1 MKNMIKIVAALVVA
15 FFNATNAKR
24 SAPRLYKVLFPEKKQ
39 LGLKLE
45 FMKGRNGL
53 NVKLTAHALD
63 STTKKIAVPA
73 VKSIAHDM
81 PLFKN
86 EVPIS
91 EEKRQ
96 QLLSLNPQFESMID
110 SVVGE
115 VVGDFAA
122 LPAGAEVNADVMMG
136 QLLSTGTVVISENG
150 VALTYTYG
158 LDDAT
163 QKEVLLTT
171 AKWSALATA
180 TPLADITRW
189 KEAVA
194 TATGEAPSVALCSR
208 KTFNYIKANTAINAQ
223 LLATKKSTS
232 DKSLKEL
239 IFDETGIVVEIY
251 TEKYV
256 NAAGNSTA
264 IFPDEIFTLLP
275 AGNVGYMMY
284 GTTPEEA
291 DQMGGDGKRDI
302 VQCGDCG
309 GVSVYVRDIDDPVT
323 KLCRASAIMLPS
335 GEKLHKI
342 FIATVHS

>member
-53 NVKLTAHALD
+53 SNVKLTAHALD
-63 STTKKIAVPA
+63 TTTKKMAVPA

-96 QLLSLNPQFESMID
+96 QLLALNPQFESMVD

-136 QLLSTGTVVISENG
+136 QLLSTGTVVISENNM
-150 VALTYTYG
+150 ALTYDYG
-158 LDDAT
+158 LDAS
-163 QKEVLLTT
+163 QKETLLTT
-171 AKWSALATA
+171 TKWSALSTA

-189 KEAVA
+189 KESVA
-194 TATGEAPSVALCSR
+194 TITGETPAAAICSR
-208 KTFNYIKANTAINAQ
+208 KTFNYIKSNTAINAQ

-239 IFDETGIVVEIY
+239 IFDETGVVVEIY
-251 TEKYV
+251 TEKYI
-256 NAAGNSTA
+256 NAAGSSTA

-275 AGNVGYMMY
+275 AGNVGYTMF

-291 DQMGGDGKRDI
+291 DQLGGSGKKDI

-309 GVSVYVRDIDDPVT
+309 GISVFVRDIDDPVT